1 MIAENRIEED
11 PFTASGGTMQVD
23 DLFAPN
29 VLTFTPKTYRALSHK
44 TQNLLY
50 QWNEPTSP
58 LIPLVEFLAKLKLKT
73 AKAALEQGQFQYVR
87 RAAPVEFYGCTV
99 SENNLQAATE
109 MMVNFLNDVGDRGY
123 ILATLFPLGK
133 LALATRPGA
142 PKQYALFSYFVVDP
156 KGKTYVD
163 TTHKRFSF
171 QEGATP
177 PVFEDIK

>member
-1 MIAENRIEED
+1 ME
-11 PFTASGGTMQVD
+11 VD

-29 VLTFTPKTYRALSHK
+29 VLNFSPKTYRALSHK

-73 AKAALEQGQFQYVR
+73 AKAAIEQGQFTYIR

-99 SENNLQAATE
+99 SEDKVQEATDA
-109 MMVNFLNDVGDRGY
+109 MIAFLNDVGDKGY
-123 ILATLFPLGK
+123 ILATLFSLGK
-133 LALATRPGA
+133 LTLATKPGT

-156 KGKTYVD
+156 KGQTYVD
-163 TTHKRFSF
+163 TTYQKFSF
-171 QEGATP
+171 QEGAVP
-177 PVFEDIK
+177 AAYEDIK